1 MNHRFFFNKLFV
13 LWSLLFFISCGREA
27 PVTPEAAP
35 GLENLSQALDAFN
48 QAYARANVA
57 ALDKMLTA
65 GYLHTN
71 GATSSLDKEG
81 WLRYVAGRRSAIDA
95 GDLVIDRYSLLGPKI
110 RLYGNAAVVSGK
122 ARISGLNQDGPFE
135 HEYRVTE
142 LWVFDDSGWKR
153 AAFHDGQVK

>member
-1 MNHRFFFNKLFV
+1 MDIPPFFNKWFV
-13 LWSLLFFISCGREA
+13 WSCLLYFTSCGHQA
-27 PVTPEAAP
+27 PVPPEAAP

-142 LWVFDDSGWKR
+142 LWIFDDSGWKR